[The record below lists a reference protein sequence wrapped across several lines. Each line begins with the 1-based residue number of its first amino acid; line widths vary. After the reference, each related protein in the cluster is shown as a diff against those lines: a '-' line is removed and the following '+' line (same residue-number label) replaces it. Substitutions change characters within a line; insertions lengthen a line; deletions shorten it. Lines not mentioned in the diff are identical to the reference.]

1 MLFFIYLEHWQN
13 VLLSTWQK
21 IMFISKKKKKER
33 NKEIPIP
40 WCSSIYV
47 YLKITD
53 FAK

>member
-1 MLFFIYLEHWQN
+1 MAKENIEK
-13 VLLSTWQK
+13 QK
-21 IMFISKKKKKER
+21 QFRKKVSKKKKER
-33 NKEIPIP
+33 KKEIPIP